1 MGSILGIRS
10 SFKSAKDAVQK
21 LATFFKNV
29 IFEKLVIVLLY
40 AVFCGTFDLGVILKS
55 YHDTDAHCP
64 KLEFQHIAE
73 YRSHRIKAADV
84 SAFRI
89 ELLTQRIE

>member
-1 MGSILGIRS
+1 MYLLYIDELRV
-10 SFKSAKDAVQK
+10 FAKQ
-21 LATFFKNV
+21 
-29 IFEKLVIVLLY
+29 KLVIVLLY

-64 KLEFQHIAE
+64 KLEFQHTAE
-73 YRSHRIKAADV
+73 YRSHRIKVADV

-89 ELLTQRIE
+89 KLLTQRIE